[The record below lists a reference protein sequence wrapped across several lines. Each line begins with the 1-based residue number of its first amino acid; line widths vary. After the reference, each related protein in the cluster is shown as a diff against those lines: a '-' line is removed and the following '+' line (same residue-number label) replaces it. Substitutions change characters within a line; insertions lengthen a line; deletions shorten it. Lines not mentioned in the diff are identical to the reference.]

1 MQERDVSLAF
11 CDPEDSENR
20 RKGCQNGW
28 GYGNKRVR
36 LAQSSEEGVR
46 LWRSH
51 VQFVG
56 KKE

>member
-1 MQERDVSLAF
+1 MGLTLCETEY
-11 CDPEDSENR
+11 PGNR

-36 LAQSSEEGVR
+36 LAQSSETGVR
-46 LWRSH
+46 LWRLR

-56 KKE
+56 KNE

>member
-1 MQERDVSLAF
+1 MQERDVSFAF

-20 RKGCQNGW
+20 RKGCQDGW

-36 LAQSSEEGVR
+36 LAQSSETGVR
-46 LWRSH
+46 LWRLR

-56 KKE
+56 KNE